1 MDIWIGIVIGILIG
15 VVAALGYEI
24 KTLADWITA
33 QPEKSVS
40 ECEEPSYE
48 KDSIADDVLVMQ
60 ERMRSIYY
68 KLDDIEESITEYGQ
82 AGLERLKF
90 IEEGVAGYGQE
101 ILGRMNSIGESL
113 DDFFDEDEDEDDE
126 DEDDDDD
133 DTLIMEEQM
142 RMISRDLAEKWWGNE
157 DEDDDDDGDS
167 GPDVYS
173 AVDAY
178 NGVVRGFD
186 GLNRLVTDAFANYG
200 ETCEDA
206 KDAVYKDIED
216 RFKHL
221 KSVINEEE
229 NRKYGGYMVDD
240 LRENGEK

>member
-24 KTLADWITA
+24 KTLAEWITA

-40 ECEEPSYE
+40 EDEEITYD
-48 KDSIADDVLVMQ
+48 KDSIADDMLIIQ

-113 DDFFDEDEDEDDE
+113 DDFFDEDDDDEDDE
-126 DEDDDDD
+126 DEDDDYGVD
-133 DTLIMEEQM
+133 
-142 RMISRDLAEKWWGNE
+142 N
-157 DEDDDDDGDS
+157 DGDS
-167 GPDVYS
+167 GPDIYS

-178 NGVVRGFD
+178 NGVVNGFD
-186 GLNRLVTDAFANYG
+186 KLNRLVTDAFAKSGYG
-200 ETCEDA
+200 CEDV